1 MATRSEY
8 NEEVERR
15 EQADRAADAAR
26 ITRVEGLLVQ
36 ARENITSR
44 LRNAGEFE
52 TLHLESLRAEVD
64 DIMGG
69 FDSQVRG
76 IIDESATDIT
86 DAATRDMTDTLR
98 IAQIEAIFPAIDR
111 SLLSVYS
118 DFTGSLIGGAT
129 TQARAQI
136 MQEVALSAVGA
147 KTRTDAIKAI
157 GENLTD
163 PSIFRTI
170 ESRSRTIFTT
180 EMGRLRS
187 AARQARMDVLSDR
200 DLGLKK
206 YWQDRDDGATRTTHR
221 SAGRSY
227 SPERAIDLEAR
238 YLVGGYPALYPRDW
252 ALPAKESVNCRCLSL
267 VYVPDV
273 FFT

>member
-1 MATRSEY
+1 MATRDEY
-8 NEEVERR
+8 DGEVERR

-26 ITRVEGLLVQ
+26 ITRVEGLLIE
-36 ARENITSR
+36 ARDNITGR
-44 LRNAGEFE
+44 LREAGEFE
-52 TLHLESLRAEVD
+52 TLHLESLRSEVD
-64 DIMGG
+64 EIMGG
-69 FDSQVRG
+69 LDSGVRG
-76 IIDESATDIT
+76 VIDESATDIS

-98 IAQIEAIFPAIDR
+98 MAQIEAVFPAIDR

-118 DFTGSLIGGAT
+118 EFTGSLIGGVT
-129 TQARAQI
+129 TEARAQI
-136 MQEVALSAVGA
+136 MQEVALSSVGA
-147 KTRTDAIKAI
+147 KTRADAIRAI

-163 PSIFRTI
+163 PSIFRSI
-170 ESRSRTIFTT
+170 GARARTIFTT

-187 AARQARMDVLSDR
+187 ATRQSRMDALAGR

-206 YWQDRDDGATRTTHR
+206 YWQDRDDGLTRTTHR

-227 SPERAIDLEAR
+227 SPERAIDLKAR

-252 ALPAKESVNCRCLSL
+252 ALPAKESANCRCLSL
-267 VYVPDV
+267 IYVPDE